1 VHGDGAWPWS
11 AGDFSDHSYI
21 GDTPTRSL
29 APKLSPKQPSFLLS
43 PKQPSFLQKGG
54 DNPTTESSNAGTCV
68 QLDISF
74 FKLLHLN
81 IGLHLNI
88 QKDGT
93 KDGDNG
99 RVTVEGSF
107 AMAMT
112 LGLPGTFVGS
122 FVGQGYMRVSGN
134 PPSMKSDGTR
144 AFAGSST
151 IAQAKWLVT
160 EWLALMVKDTKLYKF
175 YAKFADKRQKKNEQR

>member
-1 VHGDGAWPWS
+1 MKELSKAVVVQS
-11 AGDFSDHSYI
+11 EVCSSTYNRI
-21 GDTPTRSL
+21 SL
-29 APKLSPKQPSFLLS
+29 TFPLGPVS
-43 PKQPSFLQKGG
+43 LQ
-54 DNPTTESSNAGTCV
+54 
-68 QLDISF
+68 
-74 FKLLHLN
+74 N

-160 EWLALMVKDTKLYKF
+160 EWLALMVKDTK
-175 YAKFADKRQKKNEQR
+175 